1 VQRQLRL
8 PWRPRHPRQP
18 LMVHFSC
25 KCQQQT
31 RKWTLERCRTRRE
44 ATSKNERGGMGIGG
58 GIWRAR
64 ARKSYAP
71 CSFTP
76 IADSRCIGA
85 GGEPAAGSRQ
95 RAMSIASPIDASL
108 TVRDARRFSSSLT
121 VRNASQFRASTMPE
135 QRVIR
140 PKNVPE
146 AQLLF
151 AVCRNAA
158 IIVCHGPAVT
168 NGATCSCRRPPGT
181 RRHGLGS

>member
-1 VQRQLRL
+1 VHKLTELCRGLQVQRQLRL

-31 RKWTLERCRTRRE
+31 RKWTLERCRTWRE

-135 QRVIR
+135 QRVR
-140 PKNVPE
+140 G
-146 AQLLF
+146 L
-151 AVCRNAA
+151 RNAL
-158 IIVCHGPAVT
+158 ICHGPAVT
-168 NGATCSCRRPPGT
+168 NGECNMQ
-181 RRHGLGS
+181 L